1 MAYYNRRRF
10 LGLTTAA
17 TFGAASGLLGAL
29 TTHST
34 AQAADTS
41 GYKAL
46 ICIFFRGGI
55 DNFDTVLPTDQ
66 PSFNAMRSV
75 RPDIF
80 RSYGEG
86 SGTSSRDRQNLLELG
101 ELAGSGGRR
110 FGLPPEM
117 TDLAALYQAGDMAVV
132 GNVGPLVVPVERID
146 VLQQSKPL
154 PRNLLSHNDQQSTW
168 MSGDLEGIRNGWGA
182 DFVRQAILSDP
193 SSNSTFSAV
202 TATDSDI
209 FLRGGGI
216 SQYVARSG
224 GLQEPRILTNDIDLG
239 SARDS
244 DAVKNALRRHFA
256 ATNIRGDNFLIGD
269 LARSFEA
276 ARDSNEDYFAALD
289 NALPISTAFPASD
302 LAQQLRVIAETIN
315 VRSALGVG
323 RQVFFANM
331 NGFDTHNAQR
341 DLMLVR
347 QRQFSEAVGA
357 FQRAMAEMNLSD
369 SVTTFTASDFGRTMQ
384 SNGDGTD
391 HGWGNHHFV
400 IGGAVNGNR
409 IVGDIPDYNVSS
421 SRYTQTAARM
431 IPTTSV
437 EQYAA
442 TLGRWFGL
450 EDAELQSVFPFLG
463 NFESPYLDL
472 F

>member
-10 LGLTTAA
+10 LGLTSAA

-29 TTHST
+29 STHT
-34 AQAADTS
+34 AAQAADTS

-46 ICIFFRGGI
+46 VCIFFKGGI
-55 DNFDTVLPTDQ
+55 DNFDTLLPTDQ
-66 PSFNAMRSV
+66 PSFDAMKSV

-86 SGTSSRDRQNLLELG
+86 SGTSSRDRDNLLELG
-101 ELAGSGGRR
+101 GLNGSGGRR

-117 TDLAALYQAGDMAVV
+117 KDLAALYKAGDMAVV
-132 GNVGPLVVPVERID
+132 GNVGTLIVPVQRND

-154 PRNLLSHNDQQSTW
+154 PRNLFSHNDQQSVW
-168 MSGDLEGIRNGWGA
+168 MSGDLEGLRNGWGA
-182 DFVRQAILSDP
+182 DFVRQAILADP
-193 SSNSTFSAV
+193 SNNATFSAV
-202 TATDSDI
+202 TATYSDI

-224 GLQEPRILTNDIDLG
+224 GMQEPRILTNNTDLG
-239 SARDS
+239 SASDS
-244 DAVKNALRRHFA
+244 AVVKNVLRRHFA
-256 ATNIRGDNFLIGD
+256 STDTRGDNFLIGD
-269 LARSFEA
+269 LAKSFEA
-276 ARDSNEDYFAALD
+276 ARDSNEDYFAALSG
-289 NALPISTAFPASD
+289 ALPLSAAFPASD
-302 LAQQLRVIAETIN
+302 LAQQLKVIAETIN

-331 NGFDTHNAQR
+331 NGFDTHDAQR
-341 DLMLVR
+341 DVLPIK
-347 QRQFSEAVGA
+347 QRQFSEAMGA

-384 SNGDGTD
+384 SNGNGTD

-409 IVGDIPDYNVSS
+409 IVGDIPDYTVSS
-421 SRYTQTAARM
+421 PRYTQTASRM
-431 IPTTSV
+431 IPTISV

-450 EDAELQSVFPFLG
+450 NDAELQSVFPFLG
-463 NFESPYLDL
+463 NFDSPYIDL